1 MNDIINHY
9 DLLIDEKNDPVRDP
23 QVLRDYMDKWDGQIF
38 INSLQLN
45 KNKNVLEIGVGTGR
59 LAIKVIP
66 NCKHFTG
73 IDFSPKTI
81 ERAIE
86 NLERFDNKT
95 LICDDFFDY
104 SFTKKFDV
112 IYSSLV
118 LWHIKEKQ
126 AFIDKVA
133 SLLSKN
139 GRFVLSIGDDQSEE
153 LDFTIR
159 KIQIYPDTIEDT
171 VNFLKKSNLKVTSI
185 NRVEFG
191 TVFTAEK

>member
-1 MNDIINHY
+1 
-9 DLLIDEKNDPVRDP
+9 
-23 QVLRDYMDKWDGQIF
+23 MDKWDGQIF

-59 LAIKVIP
+59 LALKVIP

-95 LICDDFFDY
+95 LICGDFFDY
-104 SFTKKFDV
+104 CSTKKFDI

-133 SLLSKN
+133 SLLSKT
-139 GRFVLSIGDDQSEE
+139 GVLFFQLQMISLRNLTSLYVKYICIPI
-153 LDFTIR
+153 LL
-159 KIQIYPDTIEDT
+159 KIQ
-171 VNFLKKSNLKVTSI
+171 
-185 NRVEFG
+185 
-191 TVFTAEK
+191 

>member
-59 LAIKVIP
+59 LALKVIP

-73 IDFSPKTI
+73 IDFSPKTF

-95 LICDDFFDY
+95 LICGDFFDY
-104 SFTKKFDV
+104 CSTKKFDI

-139 GRFVLSIGDDQSEE
+139 GRFVLSIADDQSEE

-159 KIQIYPDTIEDT
+159 KIHMYPDTIEDT

>member
-95 LICDDFFDY
+95 LICDDFLDY

>member
-104 SFTKKFDV
+104 SSTKKFDI

-159 KIQIYPDTIEDT
+159 KIQMYPDTIEDT

>member
-81 ERAIE
+81 ERAKE

-153 LDFTIR
+153 LDCTIR
-159 KIQIYPDTIEDT
+159 KIQMYPDTIEDT